1 MATEIATFAGGCFW
15 CIEAAFN
22 HLRGVQ
28 SALSGYMG
36 GEVLNPS
43 YAQVCQGNTGHAEVV
58 QVTFDPRQI
67 SYADLLSVFFALHDP
82 TTLNYQGQDVGTQYR
97 SAIFVHSPEQAK
109 IVLALISQ
117 LNTAQIWRHP
127 IVTQV
132 SPAVHFYVAEDAHQR
147 YFARHPEEGYCRVV
161 IAPKLAKFRQLFT
174 RLTQV

>member
-36 GEVLNPS
+36 GETVNPS
-43 YAQVCQGNTGHAEVV
+43 YAAVCQGNTGHAEVV
-58 QVTFDPRQI
+58 QVAFDTSQI

-97 SAIFVHSPEQAK
+97 SALFVHSSEQAK
-109 IVLALISQ
+109 IALALISQ
-117 LNTAQIWRHP
+117 LNAANIWRNP

-132 SPAVHFYVAEDAHQR
+132 SPAVQFYRAEEYHQQ

-161 IAPKLAKFRQLFT
+161 IAPKLSKFRQLFT
-174 RLTQV
+174 RLTA